1 MVGPPNFLNIRFLP
15 LNLPKIF
22 KRNMVTPI
30 SSQTLHISY
39 MILLNWFNYIFFIII
54 ILALI
59 HKILFLSMFFFLSV
73 FYLFIF
79 IFFCGGWGGWLRRI
93 LILRFELIRFICVC
107 LTCFVV
113 IITRIQ
119 DSWVGLLYLYFL
131 FVVVIVIS

>member
-1 MVGPPNFLNIRFLP
+1 MVGPPHFLNIRFLP

-22 KRNMVTPI
+22 KRNMVTPT

-39 MILLNWFNYIFFIII
+39 MILLNWFNFIFFIII

-59 HKILFLSMFFFLSV
+59 HKILLLSMFFFLSLS
-73 FYLFIF
+73 LF
-79 IFFCGGWGGWLRRI
+79 FFGGGGGLRRI

-113 IITRIQ
+113 IITWIQ

>member
-59 HKILFLSMFFFLSV
+59 HKILFLSMFFFLS
-73 FYLFIF
+73 LS
-79 IFFCGGWGGWLRRI
+79 FFFFFGGGGCGVVGLRRI

-113 IITRIQ
+113 IITWIQ

>member
-22 KRNMVTPI
+22 KRNMVTPT

-39 MILLNWFNYIFFIII
+39 MILLNWFNFIFFIII

-59 HKILFLSMFFFLSV
+59 HKILFLSMFFFLS
-73 FYLFIF
+73 LS
-79 IFFCGGWGGWLRRI
+79 FFFWGGGGLRRI

-113 IITRIQ
+113 IITWIQ

>member
-22 KRNMVTPI
+22 KRNMVTPT

-59 HKILFLSMFFFLSV
+59 HKILRLSMFFFLSLS
-73 FYLFIF
+73 LF
-79 IFFCGGWGGWLRRI
+79 FFFFGGGGWGGWVKTDSNLEI
-93 LILRFELIRFICVC
+93 WVDSLYLC
-107 LTCFVV
+107 LSCFVV
-113 IITRIQ
+113 IITWIQ